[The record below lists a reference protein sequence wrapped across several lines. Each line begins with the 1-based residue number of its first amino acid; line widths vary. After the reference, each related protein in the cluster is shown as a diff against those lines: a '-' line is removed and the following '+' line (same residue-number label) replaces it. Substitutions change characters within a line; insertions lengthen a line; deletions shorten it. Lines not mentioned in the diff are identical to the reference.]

1 MKNKKLLLMVALS
14 CAAGHGLHTFAAAE
28 ATEKQKLEWAYE
40 SGDFARAQQILNSR
54 MVSVQDAQWVLGRL
68 LHFVILGNAFDES
81 REQVA
86 DLIKKYIQE
95 RTDQEV
101 AQKLQQKLQDE
112 DQAAARERKQ
122 ENQQREESDALIAQ
136 SLAAMAQEAAEAM
149 RRGRAASPAA
159 EEKEAE
165 AVAHAF
171 SFPMAPGGPGWA
183 QQEGASCPAC
193 TFINQPGAA
202 KCELCDNP
210 FK

>member
-28 ATEKQKLEWAYE
+28 VTERQRLEWAYQ
-40 SGDFARAQQILNSR
+40 SGEVARAQQILNR
-54 MVSVQDAQWVLGRL
+54 GMVSVQDAQWVLGRL
-68 LHFVILGNAFDES
+68 LHFGIMGKAFDES
-81 REQVA
+81 RQQVA
-86 DLIKKYIQE
+86 DVIQKYIQE

-101 AQKLQQKLQDE
+101 AQQLQDE
-112 DQAAARERKQ
+112 DQAAARERKR

-136 SLAAMAQEAAEAM
+136 IVAAEHNNAAKAMAM

-183 QQEGASCPAC
+183 QQKGASCPAC
-193 TFINQPGAA
+193 TFTNKPGAA
-202 KCELCDNP
+202 KCEMCDNP
-210 FK
+210 FQ